1 MSDVG
6 GGAGSGSQTDLCP
19 ALILTELTRPPG
31 RDSRGRSD
39 HWRGER
45 GVTPRPEPELGLF
58 LC

>member
-31 RDSRGRSD
+31 RDSRGRTVIT
-39 HWRGER
+39 GEESEVLHP
-45 GVTPRPEPELGLF
+45 GQSPS
-58 LC
+58 